1 MRRLI
6 FSILTGFAGIA
17 AWGQTPVAAHP
28 TAAND
33 TLTEDSTYALQEV
46 VVRTSPVKRKADR
59 FILSVPPAQ
68 NKDGVELLQ
77 QAPGVWLSDE
87 RISINGSSGTKVYV
101 DNREIKLTGEMLIGY
116 LRSLKSDDIARVEVL
131 PMAGADKDAD
141 AQGGAIHIIMRR
153 HTDKGFQGNL
163 SMNASFASSLQSY
176 QPSGSLNY
184 HSGKWDTY
192 GFASGTLIPQNKGDL
207 YVTRD
212 YAAGDKGFSSL
223 TRMKQ
228 PSRYG
233 TIRMGT
239 VYTMDSSNS
248 LGVELEYVRRGY
260 IWPSQSYS
268 TLSVGPL
275 GMESQ
280 GVYRQKETYNMY
292 TATANYIH
300 KLDKDGSVLKL
311 VTDYI
316 SKDLHGRNQYQIF
329 QEIGTLNKDT
339 VYRSRSN
346 ATYQIATADLSWKQ
360 QLHKKSFFQVGMKYT
375 YTGMKDDACY
385 EGLEPDESWKPNAA
399 YGYELDY
406 HENIGALYGTY
417 SLDMKRGAV
426 HIGQYGRYIERPTF
440 SALNP
445 NRIQT
450 SEYSYLV
457 GNPMLRPT
465 YINKFSITLVYNFRY
480 TLTIGGNLHHDLI
493 RQFGKEDAENSDISY
508 VINEN
513 HNRENHWFVAVTAP
527 WQPLNWLNLNASFI
541 GVRQDIRMYREGDY
555 FGPFLYFANANA
567 TVLLPS
573 DYSLEAQYNGVSQLY
588 SGNSGIDPRHTFNL
602 HLRKKWKDGRYVA
615 TLGVDNI
622 FNRYNSYFSNVPSYS
637 SQNRFELASSGRLMK
652 LTFTWIIFETK
663 LIEHGR
669 QENFREREFGTDCP
683 YDSGDTG
690 QCSPLCSL
698 SVVDMGVYYCYR
710 IACGMVFLF
719 ADGNVAAQLSL
730 VCFACH
736 CRTADNL
743 L

>member
-1 MRRLI
+1 MRYLI
-6 FSILTGFAGIA
+6 FLILAGFTGVT
-17 AWGQTPVAAHP
+17 AWGQTST
-28 TAAND
+28 TARPMAVND
-33 TLTEDSTYALQEV
+33 TLTEDSTYVLQEV

-87 RISINGSSGTKVYV
+87 RISINGSSGTKVFV

-192 GFASGTLIPQNKGDL
+192 GFASGTLVPQNKGDL

-212 YAAGDKGFSSL
+212 YVAGDKGFSSL

-275 GMESQ
+275 DMESL

-329 QEIGTLNKDT
+329 QEIGALNKDT

-360 QLHKKSFFQVGMKYT
+360 QLHKKSFFQIGMKYT

-385 EGLEPDESWKPNAA
+385 EGLEPDESWKPNVA

-417 SLDMKRGAV
+417 SLDMKRGSV
-426 HIGQYGRYIERPTF
+426 HIGLRGEYTQTSNETECRTRKYWDWFPHIDGNFYFDEIHKWMLIGQYGRYIERPTF

-450 SEYSYLV
+450 SEYSYLI

-480 TLTIGGNLHHDLI
+480 TLTVGGNLHHDLI

-513 HNRENHWFVAVTAP
+513 HNRENHWFVAITAP

-541 GVRQDIRMYREGDY
+541 GVRQDIRMYREDDY
-555 FGPFLYFANANA
+555 FGHFLYFANANA

-573 DYSLEAQYNGVSQLY
+573 DYSLEAQYNGVSRLY

-602 HLRKKWKDGRYVA
+602 HLRKKWKDGRCVA

-652 LTFTWIIFETK
+652 LTFTWNFNHGKKSGAVTVEK
-663 LIEHGR
+663 KSASERSRIEGK
-669 QENFREREFGTDCP
+669 
-683 YDSGDTG
+683 
-690 QCSPLCSL
+690 
-698 SVVDMGVYYCYR
+698 
-710 IACGMVFLF
+710 
-719 ADGNVAAQLSL
+719 
-730 VCFACH
+730 
-736 CRTADNL
+736 
-743 L
+743 

>member
-1 MRRLI
+1 MRYLI
-6 FSILTGFAGIA
+6 FLILAGFTGVT
-17 AWGQTPVAAHP
+17 AWGQTST
-28 TAAND
+28 TARPMAVND
-33 TLTEDSTYALQEV
+33 TLTEDSTYVLQEV

-87 RISINGSSGTKVYV
+87 RISINGSSGTKVFV

-153 HTDKGFQGNL
+153 YMDKGFQGNL
-163 SMNASFASSLQSY
+163 SMNASFASFLQSY

-192 GFASGTLIPQNKGDL
+192 GFASGTLVPQNKGDL

-212 YAAGDKGFSSL
+212 YVAGDKGFSSL
-223 TRMKQ
+223 ARMKQ

-275 GMESQ
+275 DMESQ

-329 QEIGTLNKDT
+329 QEIGALNKDT

-360 QLHKKSFFQVGMKYT
+360 QLHKKSFFQIGMKYT

-385 EGLEPDESWKPNAA
+385 EGLEPDESWKPNVA

-417 SLDMKRGAV
+417 SLDMKRGSV
-426 HIGQYGRYIERPTF
+426 HIGLRGEYTQTSNETERRTRKYWDWFPHIDGNFYFDEIHKWMLIGQYGRYIERPTF

-450 SEYSYLV
+450 SEYSYLI

-480 TLTIGGNLHHDLI
+480 TLTVGGNLHHDLI

-513 HNRENHWFVAVTAP
+513 HNRENHWFVAITAP

-541 GVRQDIRMYREGDY
+541 GVRQDIRMYREDDY
-555 FGPFLYFANANA
+555 FGHFLYFANANA

-573 DYSLEAQYNGVSQLY
+573 DYSLEAQYNGVSRLY
-588 SGNSGIDPRHTFNL
+588 SGNSGIDPRQTFNL
-602 HLRKKWKDGRYVA
+602 HLRKKWKDGRCVA

-652 LTFTWIIFETK
+652 LTFTWNFNHGKKSGAVTVEK
-663 LIEHGR
+663 KSASERSRIEGK
-669 QENFREREFGTDCP
+669 
-683 YDSGDTG
+683 
-690 QCSPLCSL
+690 
-698 SVVDMGVYYCYR
+698 
-710 IACGMVFLF
+710 
-719 ADGNVAAQLSL
+719 
-730 VCFACH
+730 
-736 CRTADNL
+736 
-743 L
+743 

>member
-426 HIGQYGRYIERPTF
+426 HIGLRGEYTQTSNETERQTRRYWDWFPHIDGSFYFDEIHKWMLIGQYGRYIERPTF

-445 NRIQT
+445 NQIQT

-493 RQFGKEDAENSDISY
+493 HQFGKEDAENSDISY

-555 FGPFLYFANANA
+555 FGHFLYFANANA

-652 LTFTWIIFETK
+652 LTFTWNFNHGKKSGAVTVEK
-663 LIEHGR
+663 KSASERSRIEGK
-669 QENFREREFGTDCP
+669 
-683 YDSGDTG
+683 
-690 QCSPLCSL
+690 
-698 SVVDMGVYYCYR
+698 
-710 IACGMVFLF
+710 
-719 ADGNVAAQLSL
+719 
-730 VCFACH
+730 
-736 CRTADNL
+736 
-743 L
+743 